1 MKIYYLFFIMF
12 FVGLSL
18 YGQNQQRVDSLE
30 SELIKFKDIQHKA
43 EIYAELSAE
52 YQTFDLAKALETAE
66 KLKELAV
73 KENND
78 ILLDKS
84 LRLIYNACVLAGDM
98 EKTEQTL
105 QDLQALYERTHNL
118 QTRSAVLQGMARL
131 YMEKTEYEQAIETF
145 HQAIEVC
152 QEGTKTDEVFEYH
165 LSHIRLNYAITL
177 MRWAYTKKQSGTLS
191 KKEANTLK
199 KNILDLMNKSL
210 EYKKKEN
217 ELGEVTLVYNN
228 LAVVY
233 QVFENKDSIM
243 YYNEKALQLAQN
255 NKDAFRTA
263 MAYDNIAEIYHSEGN
278 FDLALDYL
286 NRSLK
291 KYQDLGAQKWVGKVY
306 SQRAKNYKWLEQYDK
321 AIADLEKA
329 LDIYESTED
338 KHGIMTAASLLSES
352 YEEQEDYKNA
362 LYYFQKYSEKHNE
375 ILSEQSLKDI
385 AWVRAKYDSEN
396 REKQISEL
404 QISQLKNQKQIKN
417 NLIIIISL
425 ISVILIIVMLL
436 ILLRMRNSN
445 QRKKHEI
452 EKQEMLSKLKEEELK
467 SVIKI
472 LESKENTKQKIAH
485 ELHDR
490 LGVMLATI
498 KLYVESEKN
507 KSENETSRNNL
518 AKGLDLL
525 QMSIDEVRA
534 ISRELSSPTLEKFG
548 LNSAVNE
555 LVKSINQTKNL
566 YISYEFSED
575 IKFDSQTKINVYRII
590 QELFSNA
597 IRHSKAD
604 SIQLKL
610 EAKGKNIILNY
621 SDNGIGFSESEA
633 QQGVGWKSIY
643 SRINQLKGTVRFEP
657 SGKGTNILFELPV

>member
-1 MKIYYLFFIMF
+1 MKINYFFLIIF
-12 FVGLSL
+12 FVGLSI

-30 SELIKFKDIQHKA
+30 SELIKSKDIKHKA
-43 EIYAELSAE
+43 EIYTELSAE

-66 KLKELAV
+66 NLKELAV

-78 ILLDKS
+78 MLLDKS
-84 LRLIYNACVLAGDM
+84 LRLIYNTCVLAGDM
-98 EKTEQTL
+98 DKTEQTL
-105 QDLQALYERTHNL
+105 QDLQALYERTYNL

-131 YMEKTEYEQAIETF
+131 YMEKTEYEQATKTF
-145 HQAIEVC
+145 QQAIEVS
-152 QEGTKTDEVFEYH
+152 QEGVKTDEVFEDH
-165 LSHIRLNYAITL
+165 LAHIQLNYAITL
-177 MRWAYTKKQSGTLS
+177 MRWAYTKKQAGTLYE
-191 KKEANTLK
+191 KEASTLK

-217 ELGEVTLVYNN
+217 DLGEVTLLYNN

-233 QVFENKDSIM
+233 QLFEDKDSIM
-243 YYNEKALQLAQN
+243 YYSEKALQLAQD

-263 MAYDNIAEIYHSEGN
+263 MAYDNIANIYHSDSN

-286 NRSLK
+286 NKSLK
-291 KYQDLGAQKWVGKVY
+291 IYQDLGAQKWVGKVY
-306 SQRAKNYKWLEQYDK
+306 FDRAKNYKWLEQYDK
-321 AIADLEKA
+321 AITDLEKA

-338 KHGIMTAASLLSES
+338 KNGIMKVTSLLSES
-352 YEEQEDYKNA
+352 YEKRGDYENA
-362 LYYFQKYSEKHNE
+362 LYYFQKSSEKHNE
-375 ILSEQSLKDI
+375 ILSEQNMRNIS
-385 AWVRAKYDSEN
+385 WVRAKYDSEN
-396 REKQISEL
+396 REKHITEL
-404 QISQLKNQKQIKN
+404 QNSHLQKEKQIKN
-417 NLIIIISL
+417 NLIVIISL

-445 QRKKHEI
+445 QRKKHEV

-597 IRHSKAD
+597 IRHSNAD

-610 EAKGKNIILNY
+610 EANEKHIILNY
-621 SDNGIGFSESEA
+621 SDNGIGFSESKA

-643 SRINQLKGTVRFEP
+643 SRINQLKGTVRFIP

>member
-30 SELIKFKDIQHKA
+30 SELIKSKDIQHKA

-52 YQTFDLAKALETAE
+52 YQTFDLTKALETAE

-73 KENND
+73 KEDND
-78 ILLDKS
+78 MFLDKS

-105 QDLQALYERTHNL
+105 QDLQALYERTNDL
-118 QTRSAVLQGMARL
+118 QTRSAVLQGLARL
-131 YMEKTEYEQAIETF
+131 YMEKTEYEKAIETY
-145 HQAIEVC
+145 QKAIKFN
-152 QEGTKTDEVFEYH
+152 QENIGKDKVFEEY
-165 LSHIRLNYAITL
+165 LANNQINYALSL
-177 MRWAYTKKQSGTLS
+177 MRWAYTKRQAGTLS
-191 KKEANTLK
+191 EKEEKTMK
-199 KNILDLMNKSL
+199 IQSLDLMKKAL
-210 EYKKKEN
+210 EIKKKEN
-217 ELGEVTLVYNN
+217 NVGDVSLVYSN
-228 LAVVY
+228 LAMLY
-233 QVFENKDSIM
+233 TIFTDRDSIM

-255 NKDAFRTA
+255 NKDPLRTA
-263 MAYDNIAEIYHSEGN
+263 MAYDNIANVYYSKSN
-278 FDLALDYL
+278 FDTAIAYL
-286 NRSLK
+286 NKSLK
-291 KYQDLGAQKWVGKVY
+291 IYQDLGAKKHIGNVY
-306 SQRAKNYKWLEQYDK
+306 SMRAKNYNWLGQYDK
-321 AIADLEKA
+321 AITDLEKA
-329 LDIYESTED
+329 LNIFEKAED
-338 KHGIMTAASLLSES
+338 KHAIMTVSSLLGGS
-352 YEEQEDYKNA
+352 YEKKEDYKNA
-362 LYYFQKYSEKHNE
+362 LYYFQKYSKEHNE

-385 AWVRAKYDSEN
+385 AWIRAKYDSEN
-396 REKQISEL
+396 REKHITEL